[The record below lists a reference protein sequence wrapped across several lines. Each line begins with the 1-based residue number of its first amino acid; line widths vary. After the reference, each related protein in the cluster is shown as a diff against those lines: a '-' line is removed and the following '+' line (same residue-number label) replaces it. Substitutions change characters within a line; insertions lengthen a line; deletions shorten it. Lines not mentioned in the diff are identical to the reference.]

1 MQIVKPSGVKH
12 SKELKKPLNNYS
24 YDQRLKNLQQSLNS
38 ATKYDQGIR
47 KELENEDFTEYSDEQ
62 HLDELEP

>member
-1 MQIVKPSGVKH
+1 MQAVKPSGAKPT
-12 SKELKKPLNNYS
+12 KELKKPLNNYS

-47 KELENEDFTEYSDEQ
+47 KELENDDLTEYSDE
-62 HLDELEP
+62 